1 MNHNEHIQ
9 SLNAELQTLDRQMA
23 EFAKLT
29 KEATLQ
35 YEHIKQFGLQQTSF
49 FMSAHTV
56 FQKLNEEKELHKEQQ
71 KRWRRDK

>member
-1 MNHNEHIQ
+1 MG
-9 SLNAELQTLDRQMA
+9 

-29 KEATLQ
+29 KEATQQ

-56 FQKLNEEKELHKEQQ
+56 FQKLNEEKELHNKEQ
-71 KRWRRDK
+71 KKS